1 VAAVPP
7 FHGGGCACR
16 VCRPLIAAAPAWSW
30 SWSRRTAPAGGGSGG
45 QYGCGLFGFLV
56 RAKVMTAHTL
66 PPAAI
71 HRHTAVSWG
80 PRTKTKAARV
90 HTVTAALAMTTQ
102 DSNRITILTRHAP
115 AWRGHGAGFR
125 AGAAGRSSS

>member
-1 VAAVPP
+1 
-7 FHGGGCACR
+7 
-16 VCRPLIAAAPAWSW
+16 
-30 SWSRRTAPAGGGSGG
+30 
-45 QYGCGLFGFLV
+45 
-56 RAKVMTAHTL
+56 MTAHKL

-71 HRHTAVSWG
+71 HKHAAVSWG

-115 AWRGHGAGFR
+115 AWRDDGAGSR
-125 AGAAGRSSS
+125 AGAPGRARSLVPP